1 MKLFTFL
8 IWLILAMSCK
18 AVSLSPEEVIPTPE
32 ESPTRYILVK
42 VENASQLK
50 KALAEAL
57 PGDSIVLA
65 PGTYSGKFI
74 LKKGGT
80 KSKPIVITGAG
91 NETILDA
98 GSTETGYVFHLQ
110 GVNYCKIKNM
120 TLQNGMKGLIADESS
135 FNIFEGLTIKQMGEE
150 ALHLRTFSSH
160 NLIQHCRISDTG
172 LKRAGYGEGIYIGT
186 AHSNWERYT
195 GGKPDKCDENRI
207 IHNKIGPNITAE
219 CIDIK
224 EGTSHG
230 LIAYNEFYAAGIS
243 GENSADSWLDIKG
256 NHYTIEN
263 NKGFHDGS
271 NPHFLD
277 GIQVNC
283 AYAGWGSYNSFSAND
298 FQVNAAGHAIN
309 IRLKSSRGEAIGNIV
324 YDTNTQE
331 GAAKGLSNIT
341 LTAK

>member
-1 MKLFTFL
+1 MRLLTCL
-8 IWLILAMSCK
+8 VWLAIAISCK
-18 AVSLSPEEVIPTPE
+18 AASPMPEEKPIPDTK
-32 ESPTRYILVK
+32 PTRYTLVK

-80 KSKPIVITGAG
+80 QAKPIVITGAG

-110 GVNYCKIKNM
+110 SANYCKIKNM

-135 FNIFEGLTIKQMGEE
+135 FNTFDGLTIKNMGEE
-150 ALHLRTFSSH
+150 GLHLRTFSSH
-160 NLIQHCRISDTG
+160 NLIQHCTISNTG
-172 LKRAGYGEGIYIGT
+172 LKRPGYGEGIYIGT
-186 AHSNWERYT
+186 ARSNWERYT
-195 GGKPDKCDENRI
+195 GGKPDKCDENI
-207 IHNKIGPNITAE
+207 VIYNKIGPNITAE

-224 EGTSHG
+224 EGTSKG
-230 LIAYNEFYAAGIS
+230 LIAYNEFYAEGIS

-256 NHYTIEN
+256 NHYQIEH

-271 NPHFLD
+271 NANFLD

-283 AYAGWGSYNSFSAND
+283 AYEGWGSYNTFADNQ
-298 FQVNAAGHAIN
+298 FQVNAEGYAIH

-324 YDTNTQE
+324 HHTNTQE
-331 GAAKGLSNIT
+331 GAAKGLTNIT
-341 LTAK
+341 LTNK